1 MSFYVGAALDSFVLV
16 SVALSLPLS
25 SLWASASLDG
35 RFRQSKQKNFG
46 PQMIGSHGG
55 RSTGPMIDRNGK
67 GSPIS
72 PANTANTHAASDMSS
87 PRRADQNGG
96 LQDLE
101 AQGLAGTGDFV
112 RKDLE

>member
-1 MSFYVGAALDSFVLV
+1 MSFYVGAGLDSFELT

-35 RFRQSKQKNFG
+35 RFRQSKQNNFG
-46 PQMIGSHGG
+46 PQVIESHGG
-55 RSTGPMIDRNGK
+55 RSTGPMINRNGA
-67 GSPIS
+67 GAIS
-72 PANTANTHAASDMSS
+72 PADTANTHVTSHVSS
-87 PRRADQNGG
+87 PRSANQHGG